1 MIFKMTFKW
10 LLLCVLT
17 YISSA
22 CSHQSL
28 ADQTLSI
35 QSIYGSNNCMITE
48 PTVKVI
54 TSQVELNQ
62 LLGSMQNKFS
72 LTEMFEPEI
81 DFDNQLLILYAVGQ
95 KPSSGYSIELYKS
108 DALLIDQKLHLPVRV
123 QSPASGSMNAQMIT
137 SPCTILLLPR
147 VEYSEIVIDDNLTD

>member
-1 MIFKMTFKW
+1 MIKVILKW
-10 LLLCVLT
+10 LMLCVLL

-22 CSHQSL
+22 CSHQQP
-28 ADQTLSI
+28 AVEKLSI
-35 QSIYGSNNCMITE
+35 QSIYGSNYCAITE
-48 PTVKVI
+48 PTIKSI
-54 TSQVELNQ
+54 ASQVELNQ
-62 LLGSMQNKFS
+62 LLRSMQNKFS

-81 DFDNQLLILYAVGQ
+81 DYDNQILILYALGQ
-95 KPSSGYSIELYKS
+95 KPSSGYSIKLTKS
-108 DALLIDQKLHLPVRV
+108 DATLIKQILHLPLRV